1 VFNEF
6 GINYVGLGI
15 SNPAF
20 PVFVG
25 FGYDPDSYISTA
37 QLAPSPYVTQAA
49 IQARIGG
56 LAKLIESVD
65 DSQPPIQS
73 LAQNNPPNNPAYTAL
88 QAVIQNVTTEINGYL
103 SSIYPIPLAQTGT
116 VAVIGVLTVD
126 PLGGITGIK
135 VLDAGNYCTA
145 PAASNSP
152 AYLRHSDPA
161 ANEKFWGCDWQHRQT
176 GTGAV
181 LTVAFGNVAY
191 SDESGQ
197 VLQAQ
202 TVTGTPVIATAGANY
217 NAGDLL
223 VLTGG
228 SSFVPAKIREAAL
241 VLICH
246 DLMQRRLAP
255 DEFNTFKVQ
264 ARKWRG
270 EKDTD
275 GFLTQIGEGNMNLDG
290 TFKRFF
296 SAVTSWNRE
305 SVLNGANSR

>member
-1 VFNEF
+1 MFNEF

-145 PAASNSP
+145 PAAANSP

-161 ANEKFWGCDWQHRQT
+161 ATKSFGAATGSIGRPGPEQFLPSPLEMSPTRMRVARFCRRKPSLERLSSLRRGQT
-176 GTGAV
+176 T
-181 LTVAFGNVAY
+181 
-191 SDESGQ
+191 
-197 VLQAQ
+197 
-202 TVTGTPVIATAGANY
+202 TPG
-217 NAGDLL
+217 
-223 VLTGG
+223 
-228 SSFVPAKIREAAL
+228 
-241 VLICH
+241 IC
-246 DLMQRRLAP
+246 L
-255 DEFNTFKVQ
+255 F
-264 ARKWRG
+264 
-270 EKDTD
+270 
-275 GFLTQIGEGNMNLDG
+275 
-290 TFKRFF
+290 
-296 SAVTSWNRE
+296 
-305 SVLNGANSR
+305 